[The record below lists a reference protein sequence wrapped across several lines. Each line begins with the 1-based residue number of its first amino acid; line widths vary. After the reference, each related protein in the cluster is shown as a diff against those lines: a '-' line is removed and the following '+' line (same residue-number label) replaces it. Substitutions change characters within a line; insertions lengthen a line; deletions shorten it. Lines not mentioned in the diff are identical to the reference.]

1 MENRRKHFFPENDV
15 VVITGLC
22 PNGEYGATREDE
34 DEGLIRGYGH
44 SRLAAIADL
53 VWAISNTEEEE
64 NRNAAD
70 YRTPF
75 TGEDA
80 AQWQADRRRSEEM
93 SS

>member
-1 MENRRKHFFPENDV
+1 MQNRRKHYFPENDV

-34 DEGLIRGYGH
+34 DEGRVRGYGH

-64 NRNAAD
+64 ERNSAAFELDHAGD
-70 YRTPF
+70 YRKHEF
-75 TGEDA
+75 A
-80 AQWQADRRRSEEM
+80 S
-93 SS
+93 